1 MQAVAGVEA
10 SIAINWN
17 QQSNVHWHSHAQCRR
32 QTYLWQAWLV
42 SARVVLRKDG
52 SNCPAKYTSWPCLA
66 PSCSSAATLIAA
78 WQQWHHHSIPAAL
91 PEHLCSIAE
100 APRNAKIA
108 AIPMPFQLPCPMV
121 ISTPSHT
128 SPLPRCSSPE
138 HTKPTDKKTAWKE
151 GRNGPFCIQRFC
163 HRSCAFHDFLLL
175 STLLAPKDEGNE
187 RTRRM
192 KE

>member
-1 MQAVAGVEA
+1 MNQSSNNKPNQNHSGAATQAVAGVEA

-42 SARVVLRKDG
+42 SARLVLRKDG

-121 ISTPSHT
+121 ISTPSQYIK
-128 SPLPRCSSPE
+128 SIAVEKLKQNRES
-138 HTKPTDKKTAWKE
+138 
-151 GRNGPFCIQRFC
+151 
-163 HRSCAFHDFLLL
+163 
-175 STLLAPKDEGNE
+175 LLAKLRPRD
-187 RTRRM
+187 R
-192 KE
+192 

>member
-17 QQSNVHWHSHAQCRR
+17 QQSNMHWHSHAQCRR

-42 SARVVLRKDG
+42 SAQVVLRKDG

-121 ISTPSHT
+121 ISTPSHYT
-128 SPLPRCSSPE
+128 SIHTSYSLPP
-138 HTKPTDKKTAWKE
+138 KKGSRFKKAI
-151 GRNGPFCIQRFC
+151 FQRP
-163 HRSCAFHDFLLL
+163 RAGW
-175 STLLAPKDEGNE
+175 PK
-187 RTRRM
+187 
-192 KE
+192 